1 LYQRVHFIFFIRG
14 LIDIVFKFSMDICL
28 TNIDN
33 KSNKSLIPL
42 SIHGMLW
49 LQTHFE
55 NEEWKALSEN
65 KVIISESDSNQL
77 MEDAN
82 SAGIEIQS
90 ISEVSILDVL
100 LKSN

>member
-1 LYQRVHFIFFIRG
+1 MYQRVHFIFSIRG
-14 LIDIVFKFSMDICL
+14 LISIVFKFSMDICL

-33 KSNKSLIPL
+33 KSNQSLIPL